1 MNDPQAGFR
10 LRPGD
15 QPLPAAGRGPFM
27 HDLLIAD
34 LKRCYRGSGVL
45 KLMCADVEDRR
56 QLGITRYGKALQAHN
71 GRNAR
76 QDGYDEL
83 LDFLVYALQVRQ
95 EALPGSAEAR
105 LTAWAYKTVLQVA
118 VTWKTSML
126 TELNGK

>member
-1 MNDPQAGFR
+1 MSDPGFHYR

-34 LKRCYRGSGVL
+34 LRRTCPEPDILDY
-45 KLMCADVEDRR
+45 MCADVEARR

-71 GRNAR
+71 GRNAW

-83 LDFLVYALQVRQ
+83 SDFLVYALQARE
-95 EALPGSAEAR
+95 EALAGSTGAAF
-105 LTAWAYKTVLQVA
+105 LIQAYDTVLAVA
-118 VTWKTSML
+118 VAWKTQML
-126 TELNGK
+126 EEGKP